1 MILWIHKVLFW
12 SRELMFRLL
21 IAPRPLTIP
30 LRTMRRS
37 RNWTKTILTCGQR
50 HTTSFYLFL
59 YLFRSCSGFFT
70 FCVLAPPLYLCFC
83 GWHLLFSLSPVFCV
97 PCLSSPPFPILHH
110 LPLLLLLS
118 LLSSSSTYCVCACLC
133 VCVRVGGLP
142 VSLST
147 IVFLSLLLC
156 QPSAFYVLRLL
167 FVVWSYFLQPIPMLP
182 PFLFSPSPLLSLT
195 LAIFILTRNRSL
207 ITVIKC

>member
-110 LPLLLLLS
+110 LLS
-118 LLSSSSTYCVCACLC
+118 PPPSLPTLFFFHVLCLCVPVCVCACWGSSCISLYYC
-133 VCVRVGGLP
+133 LFESA
-142 VSLST
+142 SLSALCLLCLAFALCGM
-147 IVFLSLLLC
+147 VLLL
-156 QPSAFYVLRLL
+156 ATY
-167 FVVWSYFLQPIPMLP
+167 SYASSI
-182 PFLFSPSPLLSLT
+182 PFLTFSSSFTHTCNFYFDPE
-195 LAIFILTRNRSL
+195 
-207 ITVIKC
+207 